1 MIALDTNVIVRF
13 VVADDAEQSAR
24 AKAFVAKATAGG
36 EKLFVSDVAL
46 CELVWVLES
55 AYRFPRGV
63 VVRTLERILAA
74 RALAFRD
81 SAALARSIEA
91 FSRGKGDLAD
101 YVILAHAR
109 EAGCDAVATFDR
121 ALLKEER
128 FVRP

>member
-1 MIALDTNVIVRF
+1 MIALDTNVLVRF
-13 VVADDAEQSAR
+13 VVADDAEQAAR
-24 AKAFVAKATAGG
+24 AKALVARATADG
-36 EKLFVSDVAL
+36 EQLFVSDLVL
-46 CELVWVLES
+46 CEFVWVLES

-63 VVRTLERILAA
+63 VVRTLERLLAA

-81 SAALARSIEA
+81 SAALARSVEA
-91 FSRGKGDLAD
+91 FSRGKGDFAD

-121 ALLKEER
+121 VLLKEER

>member
-1 MIALDTNVIVRF
+1 MIALDTNVLVRF
-13 VVADDAEQSAR
+13 VVADDAEQAAR
-24 AKAFVAKATAGG
+24 AKALVVKATSGDQ
-36 EKLFVSDVAL
+36 KLFVSDVVL
-46 CELVWVLES
+46 CEFVWVLES
-55 AYRFPRGV
+55 VYRFPRGV
-63 VVRTLERILAA
+63 VVRTLERLLAV

-81 SAALARSIEA
+81 SAALARSVEA
-91 FSRGKGDLAD
+91 FSRGKGDFAD